1 MFLEIPDSLTIAA
14 IAAFLSGWVVAKI
27 GSYIS
32 SKLRA
37 RHQDPRDVRIR
48 SLEADVRVAQ
58 TASEKAK
65 TRLDELNGELT
76 EANRTIKTKDTE
88 LAKQANTIVQLR
100 HDLRESVRK
109 TRELRE
115 ELTERA
121 TENARSEGRLREVQT
136 ELSVVQA
143 STDML
148 ATGMLDYLT
157 PDGDGDD
164 DDVQIFKAGG

>member
-1 MFLEIPDSLTIAA
+1 M
-14 IAAFLSGWVVAKI
+14 
-27 GSYIS
+27 
-32 SKLRA
+32 
-37 RHQDPRDVRIR
+37 
-48 SLEADVRVAQ
+48 
-58 TASEKAK
+58 
-65 TRLDELNGELT
+65 DEVNGELT
-76 EANRTIKTKDTE
+76 EANKTIKAKDAE
-88 LAKQANTIVQLR
+88 LAKQANTIGQLR

-136 ELSVVQA
+136 ELSLVQA
-143 STDML
+143 STDLL
-148 ATGMLDYLT
+148 ATGMLDYLS